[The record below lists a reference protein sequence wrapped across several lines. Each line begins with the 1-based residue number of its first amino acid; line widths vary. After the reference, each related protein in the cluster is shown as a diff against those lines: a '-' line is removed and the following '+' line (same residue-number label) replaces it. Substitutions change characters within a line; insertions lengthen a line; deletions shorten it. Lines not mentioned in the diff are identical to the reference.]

1 MRGPRG
7 IRARGPDR
15 VDAWH
20 LSLAMGADL
29 VAVMVEELRRRGVEN
44 ETTRQVAEVI
54 RKQFGGAAVYVRAVE
69 REERDAKAKELLR
82 LGASAKLVAR
92 ETGLH
97 PATVRRKRSAWL

>member
-1 MRGPRG
+1 MAP
-7 IRARGPDR
+7 
-15 VDAWH
+15 
-20 LSLAMGADL
+20 DL

-44 ETTRQVAEVI
+44 ETTRQVAAVI

-69 REERDAKAKELLR
+69 REERDARAAELVK

-97 PATVRRKRSAWL
+97 PATVRRKRSGWL

>member
-1 MRGPRG
+1 
-7 IRARGPDR
+7 
-15 VDAWH
+15 
-20 LSLAMGADL
+20 MGTDL

-44 ETTRQVAEVI
+44 EITRQVAAVI

-82 LGASAKLVAR
+82 LGASAKLIAR

-97 PATVRRKRSAWL
+97 PATIRRKRSGWL

>member
-1 MRGPRG
+1 M
-7 IRARGPDR
+7 A
-15 VDAWH
+15 
-20 LSLAMGADL
+20 SDL
-29 VAVMVEELRRRGVEN
+29 VATLIQEMRLRGVSN
-44 ETTRQVAEVI
+44 EVSRQVAEVI

-97 PATVRRKRSAWL
+97 PATVRRKRSDWL

>member
-1 MRGPRG
+1 M
-7 IRARGPDR
+7 A
-15 VDAWH
+15 
-20 LSLAMGADL
+20 SDL
-29 VAVMVEELRRRGVEN
+29 VSTLIQEMRLRGVSN
-44 ETTRQVAEVI
+44 EVSRQVAEVI

-97 PATVRRKRSAWL
+97 PATVRRKKSTWL